1 MEENGG
7 VIFPPAEQAAAM
19 AATTETATVTVVERT
34 DEKVSETAEATKAV
48 IERIDEKVSEAMKTV
63 VEDTVV
69 CKAEAAVVERIAAA
83 AAGDC
88 REEEPSGQGGGD
100 AASAEVVA
108 GIMATAA
115 ATAATTGAAGLGGSK
130 KKRGRPRKYAP
141 DGSLA
146 RPLNHKHPKPLLA
159 PAPVEEYTPATAVV
173 AVMKFGRGRSVEQ
186 YTPAQYSVQLE
197 SAGSLYGKM
206 MACSNGANF
215 TSHILTIDSGED
227 ITMKIICFS
236 QQGPRAICILSA
248 NGIISNVTLRQPASF
263 GGTMTYEGH
272 FQLLSLSGSFI
283 PSETGG
289 RRSRSGGM
297 SVSLARPDGQVIGG
311 GVAGLLIAASPVQVV
326 LGSFLPSYELEQEV
340 KKAKLET
347 ALVPL
352 PVLPVPNSGTKVEV
366 ALCNSQTQRSPTI
379 SKPNLTTSSFRIRN
393 WSAPIPSAPFPD
405 VPNTRSSVLA

>member
-7 VIFPPAEQAAAM
+7 VIFPAAEQAAAM
-19 AATTETATVTVVERT
+19 ASTTKTATVTERT
-34 DEKVSETAEATKAV
+34 DEKVSETAEATKGV

-63 VEDTVV
+63 VEDTVD

-83 AAGDC
+83 VAG
-88 REEEPSGQGGGD
+88 EEPSGQGDGD

-108 GIMATAA
+108 GMTATVA
-115 ATAATTGAAGLGGSK
+115 ATAATTGAAVLGGSK

-173 AVMKFGRGRSVEQ
+173 AVMKFGRGRSVEE
-186 YTPAQYSVQLE
+186 YTPAQYSFQLE

-340 KKAKLET
+340 RKAKLET

-352 PVLPVPNSGTKVEV
+352 PVLPVPNCGTKVEV
-366 ALCNSQTQRSPTI
+366 ALCNLQTQRSPTI

-393 WSAPIPSAPFPD
+393 WSAPIPSAPLPD